1 MPRDHEDREQGAAS
15 TNQGTPRM
23 PANRQEPGEQRGTDS
38 PTQACKGANPANT
51 WTLDSSLRKL
61 LMAKPPGVWHIVTA
75 ALRR

>member
-1 MPRDHEDREQGAAS
+1 MGMETWRTPRDHEDREQGAAS

-51 WTLDSSLRKL
+51 WDFGLQPLEASD
-61 LMAKPPGVWHIVTA
+61 G
-75 ALRR
+75 